1 LFDEKSKAMLM
12 LVMLNEI
19 YSDVASSHRNLRD
32 FVSSH
37 PEMSEEMQKYGL
49 IELLSLAEKFERE
62 VEEVMNRLKKVV
74 YS

>member
-1 LFDEKSKAMLM
+1 MFDEKSKAMLM

-19 YSDVASSHRNLRD
+19 YSDVVSSHRNLRD

-37 PEMSEEMQKYGL
+37 PEMREEMQKYGL
-49 IELLSLAEKFERE
+49 IELLSLAEEFERE